1 MSGVELQ
8 SYYTRSPAKVL
19 GCLNSGEITVI
30 MAPGHGIFLKKTIPI
45 NCIPTDLRMPN
56 SKFYILIKFPGGER
70 IRILRKDEICL
81 EIDRNRSRSGL

>member
-1 MSGVELQ
+1 MSGAKLH

-30 MAPGHGIFLKKTIPI
+30 IDPGHGIFLREPIPI
-45 NCIPTDLRMPN
+45 NWVPTDLRMPN
-56 SKFYILIKFPGGER
+56 SEFDILMKFPGGER

-81 EIDRNRSRSGL
+81 EIDRNRSRQGL